1 MRVLIIGVDTPIG
14 RGLRD
19 FFTVRERQFV
29 GLVKADCRWKSER
42 QAKKV
47 LRRSACDMA
56 IDCRLQAAADGGIKV
71 HEIDVDRTRWLAS
84 ASRGLK
90 APFMHLSCARVFSG
104 SAQRPYREADHPD
117 GHSTIAELL
126 VEAEQAVRDNC
137 DEHVILRLGPVF
149 APYGIN
155 ITTYF
160 LRQLDDGQVLSLSR
174 EYQGCPIPVE
184 DATRVISGIIDQLS
198 CGMQPWGVYHYCS
211 PDVTNCFEFA
221 EVLLAAASQYRDLEA
236 AQIQELAEPE
246 EPRLR
251 ELDCNHIRNTF
262 AIKQQPW
269 RANVAAHVR
278 QYFASKESEEQTL
291 GKGN

>member
-14 RGLRD
+14 RGLKE
-19 FFTVRERQFV
+19 FFTVRERDFV
-29 GLVKADCRWKSER
+29 GLPKADCRWKSER

-56 IDCRLQAAADGGIKV
+56 IDCRVQAAADGGIKV
-71 HEIDVDRTRWLAS
+71 HDIDVDRTRWLAS

-90 APFMHLSCARVFSG
+90 APYMHLSCARVFSG
-104 SAQRPYREADHPD
+104 SAQRPYRETDHPD
-117 GHSTIAELL
+117 GHSSIAELL
-126 VEAEQAVRDNC
+126 VEAEQAVRDHC
-137 DEHVILRLGPVF
+137 DEHIILRLGPVF
-149 APYGIN
+149 APFGIN
-155 ITTYF
+155 ITTHF
-160 LRQLDDGQVLSLSR
+160 LSQLDRGEVLSLGR

-198 CGMQPWGVYHYCS
+198 CGMRPWGVYHYCS
-211 PDVTNCFEFA
+211 ADVTNCFEFA
-221 EVLLAAASQYRDLEA
+221 EVLLAAASQYRDLDA
-236 AQIQELAEPE
+236 AQVQELTEPE
-246 EPRLR
+246 QPRLR

-278 QYFASKESEEQTL
+278 QYFASKEAEEQTL